1 MQKIIISKKLNN
13 SQNFEWQNFIKK
25 INAENV
31 EISNKIQEIITAV
44 KENKDKAV
52 IDFTNKFDGTKAKK
66 ISDLI
71 LEKNTIKNSEKLV
84 SAEIKDSLKLAMKR
98 IVSYH
103 QKQLPKDFNYTDKSG
118 VKLGNIWKP
127 IEKIGVYVPGG
138 TASYPSSFLM
148 SVLPAKCA
156 GVKEISIFAPSQNGE
171 INPAILYCAK
181 ICEIEKIHLIGGA
194 QAIASMAYGTE
205 SITRVDKIVGPGNSY
220 VAMAKKMLYGE
231 VGIDMIAGPTDIT
244 IIADETANAKWVA
257 IDSLSQLEHG
267 ADSKAFIITNSNDFA
282 NEIIANI
289 NQIAPTLKR
298 FEIIK
303 KSLKNSAIFVIKD
316 IAEASVIANYIA
328 PEHLEIC
335 TKNSKKILSAINNA
349 GAIFLGNYTPEAIG
363 DYMAGPS
370 HTLPTSQTAKFAS
383 GLSVYDF
390 LKRISLIS
398 CDQKSFKKISKATS
412 ILAKCEGLD
421 AHQLSIDIRQ

>member
-127 IEKIGVYVPGG
+127 I
-138 TASYPSSFLM
+138 
-148 SVLPAKCA
+148 
-156 GVKEISIFAPSQNGE
+156 
-171 INPAILYCAK
+171 
-181 ICEIEKIHLIGGA
+181 
-194 QAIASMAYGTE
+194 
-205 SITRVDKIVGPGNSY
+205 
-220 VAMAKKMLYGE
+220 
-231 VGIDMIAGPTDIT
+231 
-244 IIADETANAKWVA
+244 
-257 IDSLSQLEHG
+257 
-267 ADSKAFIITNSNDFA
+267 
-282 NEIIANI
+282 
-289 NQIAPTLKR
+289 
-298 FEIIK
+298 
-303 KSLKNSAIFVIKD
+303 
-316 IAEASVIANYIA
+316 
-328 PEHLEIC
+328 
-335 TKNSKKILSAINNA
+335 
-349 GAIFLGNYTPEAIG
+349 
-363 DYMAGPS
+363 
-370 HTLPTSQTAKFAS
+370 
-383 GLSVYDF
+383 
-390 LKRISLIS
+390 
-398 CDQKSFKKISKATS
+398 
-412 ILAKCEGLD
+412 
-421 AHQLSIDIRQ
+421 

>member
-1 MQKIIISKKLNN
+1 
-13 SQNFEWQNFIKK
+13 
-25 INAENV
+25 
-31 EISNKIQEIITAV
+31 SNKIQEIITAV

-303 KSLKNSAIFVIKD
+303 K
-316 IAEASVIANYIA
+316 
-328 PEHLEIC
+328 
-335 TKNSKKILSAINNA
+335 
-349 GAIFLGNYTPEAIG
+349 
-363 DYMAGPS
+363 
-370 HTLPTSQTAKFAS
+370 
-383 GLSVYDF
+383 
-390 LKRISLIS
+390 
-398 CDQKSFKKISKATS
+398 
-412 ILAKCEGLD
+412 
-421 AHQLSIDIRQ
+421 